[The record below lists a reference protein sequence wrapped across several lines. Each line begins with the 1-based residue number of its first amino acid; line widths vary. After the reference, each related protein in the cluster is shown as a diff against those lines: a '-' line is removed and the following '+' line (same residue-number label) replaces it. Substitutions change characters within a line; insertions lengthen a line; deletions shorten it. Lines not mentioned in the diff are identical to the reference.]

1 MTPDPELISETRAW
15 FKKAAHDIRMA
26 ELALRDAP
34 AMTDQ
39 AVYHAQQSAEKVMKG
54 LLTWHE
60 QIFRKTHNLVELGE
74 VCARLLPDLEPL
86 LRRAAGLSDYA
97 WQYRYPGDLDEPNTE
112 EAEDALN
119 LARETIAAIL
129 AVLPPEVT
137 NF

>member
-39 AVYHAQQSAEKVMKG
+39 AVYHAQQSAEKAMKG

-74 VCARLLPDLEPL
+74 ACARLLRILNRFFVVPP
-86 LRRAAGLSDYA
+86 AS
-97 WQYRYPGDLDEPNTE
+97 QTMPGSIVSPVIWMNPMLKKQKMP
-112 EAEDALN
+112 
-119 LARETIAAIL
+119 
-129 AVLPPEVT
+129 
-137 NF
+137 

>member
-26 ELALRDAP
+26 RLALQDDP

-39 AVYHAQQSAEKVMKG
+39 TVYHAQQAAEKAMKG

-60 QIFRKTHNLVELGE
+60 RIFRKTHNLVELGE
-74 VCARLLPDLEPL
+74 TCAELLPDLEPL

-97 WQYRYPGDLDEPNTE
+97 WQYRYPGDLDEPDTQ

-119 LARETIAAIL
+119 LARKTVAAIL
-129 AVLPPEVT
+129 ALLPPEVRS
-137 NF
+137 